1 MKANIIAIFLLFP
14 MLSFTAPGKRV
25 RDSAQSTALETAFR
39 KDLGVIIGQ
48 LTHLEKSLLQRTT
61 PAQVKRH
68 FCDSRIAYKKV
79 EYLVEYYYP
88 HLSKIING
96 PALPYADG
104 ENSLSVIAP
113 QGFQLLEEKIFT
125 DGQPVHWREALSLT
139 RKLRLQFVRLQQQTD
154 PYGFMD
160 AYIFE
165 AIRFEIYRIIA
176 LGISG
181 YDSPVALKSMSEA
194 AAALQGLQQALALY
208 QPVLADKSL
217 YQQTMSRL
225 MAAAIYL
232 SQHPDFSSFD
242 RLHFITAYA
251 NPISTTILQ
260 WQHTLSLEL
269 PAERKI
275 LLPGAPHLFATTYF
289 QPNGYSPNNESD
301 PTAEKKILGEQLFYD
316 PRLSGNL
323 QRSCASC
330 HQPDKAFTDGLAK
343 SPSLDGN
350 STVSRNTPTLMNV
363 AFQSKLFYDSRA
375 NFLESQ
381 VFEVV
386 HNKVEM
392 GGSLSKAADIFRKDS
407 SYRKLFA
414 MAFPGDANISVEMIT
429 NAIASYLRSLNSL
442 QSRFDQYMNG
452 DPASLS
458 ATEKKGFNIF
468 MGKGKCGTCHFAPL
482 FNGVAPPYFAEPES
496 EVLGVPADNRTPARL
511 DSDPGKYLLYPI
523 SIFRYAFKTP
533 TVRNSELTAPYMHN
547 GVFSNLEQ
555 VIDFYD
561 KGGGAGLGI
570 GPAHQTL
577 PRGKLQLTAVEKKAL
592 IAFIRSLTDTVS
604 YQQVG
609 SRLSRNKISM

>member
-1 MKANIIAIFLLFP
+1 MKANIIAFFLLLP
-14 MLSFTAPGKRV
+14 TLSFMSPEKKVTVGPPCA
-25 RDSAQSTALETAFR
+25 ALETTFR
-39 KDLGVIIGQ
+39 KELGVIIGE
-48 LTHLEKSLLQRTT
+48 LTQLEKSLLQHSA
-61 PAQVKRH
+61 PPQVKQY
-68 FCDSRIAYKKV
+68 FCNSRMAYKKV

-125 DGQPVHWREALSLT
+125 EGQPVQWREALSLT
-139 RKLRLQFVRLQQQTD
+139 GQLRLQFVRLQQQTD

-160 AYIFE
+160 AYVFE
-165 AIRFEIYRIIA
+165 AIRFEVYRIIA

-181 YDSPVALKSMSEA
+181 YDSPVALKSMPEA
-194 AAALQGLQQALALY
+194 MAALQGLRQALSLY
-208 QPVLADKSL
+208 QPVLADKDL
-217 YQQTMSRL
+217 YQQTISRL
-225 MAAAIYL
+225 KAAEIYL
-232 SQHPDFSSFD
+232 LQHPGFFAFD
-242 RLHFITAYA
+242 RLHFITTYA
-251 NPISTTILQ
+251 NPISAAILR
-260 WQHTLSLEL
+260 WQRALSLQL

-275 LLPGAPHLFATTYF
+275 LLPGAPHLFATSYF

-301 PTAEKKILGEQLFYD
+301 PTAEKKILGEKLFDD

-330 HQPDKAFTDGLAK
+330 HQRNKAFTDGLTK
-343 SPSLDGN
+343 SPSLDGR
-350 STVSRNTPTLMNV
+350 STVNRNTPTLLN
-363 AFQSKLFYDSRA
+363 AALQSKLFYDSRA

-392 GGSLSKAADIFRKDS
+392 GGSLQKAADLFRQDS
-407 SYRKLFA
+407 SYKRLFA
-414 MAFPGDANISVEMIT
+414 VAFPGDDSLSAEMIT
-429 NAIASYLRSLNSL
+429 NAIASYLRSLSSL
-442 QSRFDQYMNG
+442 QSRFDQYMSGNG
-452 DPASLS
+452 NSLS
-458 ATEKKGFNIF
+458 TTEKKGFNIF
-468 MGKGKCGTCHFAPL
+468 MGKGKCGSCHFAPL

-511 DSDPGKYLLYPI
+511 DNDPGKYLLYPI

-533 TVRNSELTAPYMHN
+533 TIRNSELTAPYMHN
-547 GVFSNLEQ
+547 GVFSSLEQ

-577 PRGKLQLTAVEKKAL
+577 PREQLRLTPVEKKAL

-604 YQQVG
+604 YQQRG
-609 SRLSRNKISM
+609 SGVSGN

>member
-1 MKANIIAIFLLFP
+1 MKANIIALFLLLP
-14 MLSFTAPGKRV
+14 ALSFLSPEKKVMVGSPCA
-25 RDSAQSTALETAFR
+25 ALETTFR
-39 KDLGVIIGQ
+39 KELGVIIRE
-48 LTHLEKSLLQRTT
+48 LTQLEKSLLQHS
-61 PAQVKRH
+61 AQSQVKQY
-68 FCDSRIAYKKV
+68 FCNSRMAYKKV

-125 DGQPVHWREALSLT
+125 KGQPVQWRDALSLT
-139 RKLRLQFVRLQQQTD
+139 SRLRLQFVHLQQQTD

-160 AYIFE
+160 AYVFE
-165 AIRFEIYRIIA
+165 AIRFEVYRIIA

-194 AAALQGLQQALALY
+194 AAALQGLRQVLSLY
-208 QPVLADKSL
+208 QPVLSDKDL
-217 YQQTMSRL
+217 YQQTISLL
-225 MAAAIYL
+225 MAAEIYL
-232 SQHPDFSSFD
+232 LQHRDFFAFD
-242 RLHFITAYA
+242 RLHFITTYA
-251 NPISTTILQ
+251 NPISTAILR
-260 WQHTLSLEL
+260 WQRALLLEL

-275 LLPGAPHLFATTYF
+275 LLPGAPHLFATKYF

-301 PTAEKKILGEQLFYD
+301 PTAEKKILGEKLFYD

-330 HQPDKAFTDGLAK
+330 HQPHKAFTDGLTK
-343 SPSLDGN
+343 SPSLDGR
-350 STVSRNTPTLMNV
+350 STVNRNTPTLLN
-363 AFQSKLFYDSRA
+363 AALQSKLFYDSRA

-392 GGSLSKAADIFRKDS
+392 GGSLHKAAAIFRQDS
-407 SYRKLFA
+407 SYKRLFA
-414 MAFPGDANISVEMIT
+414 VAFPGDDNLPAEMIT
-429 NAIASYLRSLNSL
+429 NAIASYLRSLSSL

-452 DPASLS
+452 DVNSLGT
-458 ATEKKGFNIF
+458 TEKKGFNIF
-468 MGKGKCGTCHFAPL
+468 MGKGKCGSCHFAPL

-511 DSDPGKYLLYPI
+511 DNDPGKYLLYPI

-547 GVFSNLEQ
+547 GVFSSLEQ

-577 PRGKLQLTAVEKKAL
+577 PREQLRLTPVEKKAL

-604 YQQVG
+604 Y
-609 SRLSRNKISM
+609 R